1 MKKFSLIFFCLVS
14 TIVQAQNVGINTD
27 TPVATL
33 HVEGGSDP
41 EIALFKRQDTTL
53 NMKLCAGSNELRL
66 GLSAS
71 RGMIGTGNP
80 LNLAFRTNNTDRMTI
95 DGYSGNVGIGVTAPS
110 VRLDVLSNSEFPVV
124 AQFVGQT
131 PTSIISVLGGANGIQ
146 MGVNENTSFIRSTNV
161 TDLDFQILG
170 YSKMV
175 IKPSGMVGIGLP
187 DPDHQLFVRS
197 PNKNVAMFQ
206 SAVDSSVVRTGT
218 FNSFLAMGIKN
229 GGHGYIGTETA
240 NDFAL
245 RTNGINRL
253 YIKNSIGYIGINTT
267 NPLSPLD
274 VNLLGSGT
282 TGRFASTGAVSD
294 LKVLNS
300 QDYAILGCQTNMS
313 YVGSGTNIPLS
324 FLVSGTM
331 RMLIN
336 TTGQVSIGTF
346 TPGAKFHV
354 FDPNPNQTLGLFQ
367 GSGGYSQIYVKNNVI
382 TTDLGADQTKGYVG
396 TNSDHDF
403 AVRAGGDTRMYLKYS
418 NSCVGIGTINPQY
431 RLHVFHPGSN
441 AAISNFEVAAG
452 FGEITVSNPTQ
463 QVDLGVYD
471 TGGYLGT
478 LTEGDLNIRT
488 AGATKIFI
496 KHSNGNVGI
505 NTVTPAKK
513 LDVNGDAKINGELTV
528 NSIAQ
533 SGTTGVSFNAN
544 FSNYGGGYEN
554 VTYYKDM
561 EGRVHL
567 SGLVAINGT
576 QSGTMF
582 TLPAGY
588 HPTGQLIFLVMSGSG
603 PARIDV
609 MTNGNVSI
617 ATPVP
622 GWISTNEI
630 SFRAGN

>member
-1 MKKFSLIFFCLVS
+1 MKKFSLIFFCLLT
-14 TIVQAQNVGINTD
+14 TIVQAQHVGINTD
-27 TPVATL
+27 TPAATL

-95 DGYSGNVGIGVTAPS
+95 DGYSGNVGIGATTPS
-110 VRLDVLSNSEFPVV
+110 VRLDVYSTSAFPVV
-124 AQFVGQT
+124 AQFVSQT

-146 MGVNENTSFIRSTNV
+146 MGVDEDRTFIRSSNV
-161 TDLDFQILG
+161 ADIDFQTLG

-175 IKPSGMVGIGLP
+175 IKPSGKVGIGIY
-187 DPDHQLFVRS
+187 DPNHQLYVKS
-197 PNKNVAMFQ
+197 PNKDVAMFQ
-206 SAVDSSVVRTGT
+206 SDVDSSVVRTGT
-218 FNSFLAMGIKN
+218 YNSFVALGVKN
-229 GGHGYIGTETA
+229 GGQGYIGTETA
-240 NDFAL
+240 NDFSL

-253 YIKNSIGYIGINTT
+253 YIKNANGFVGIRNS
-267 NPLSPLD
+267 NPAYPLD
-274 VNLLGSGT
+274 VSLTSSGTIGRFTATGASANIQVQSNLDYTILGSQPGSAFMGST
-282 TGRFASTGAVSD
+282 T
-294 LKVLNS
+294 
-300 QDYAILGCQTNMS
+300 QT
-313 YVGSGTNIPLS
+313 PLS
-324 FLVSGTM
+324 ILVGGAM
-331 RMLIN
+331 AMYFN
-336 TTGQVSIGTF
+336 TNSQVSIGTNN
-346 TPGAKFHV
+346 AAARFHV
-354 FDPNPNQTLGLFQ
+354 YDSTQDQPLGMFER
-367 GSGGYSQIYVKNNVI
+367 GSGNSRIHVKNNVI
-382 TTDLGADQTKGYVG
+382 TTDLGADQEKGYVG
-396 TNSDHDF
+396 SNSASDF
-403 AVRAGGDTRMYLKYS
+403 AIRAGGDPRLYLKYS
-418 NSCVGIGTINPQY
+418 NSCVGIGTTNPQY
-431 RLHVFHPGSN
+431 RLQVLHPGYN
-441 AAISNFEVAAG
+441 ATISNFEIASG
-452 FGEITVSNPTQ
+452 FGEITVSNPSH

-488 AGATKIFI
+488 AGVTKIFV
-496 KHSNGNVGI
+496 KNANGNVGI
-505 NTVTPAKK
+505 NTMTPTKK
-513 LDVNGDAKINGELTV
+513 LDVNGDAKVNGELTV

-533 SGTTGVSFNAN
+533 PGPTGVSFNAN

-576 QSGTMF
+576 QSGTIF

-588 HPTGQLIFLVMSGSG
+588 RPTGQLIFLVMSGSG
-603 PARIDV
+603 PARMDV

-617 ATPVP
+617 ATAVP
-622 GWISTNEI
+622 GWISTNSI